1 MLKFAI
7 KILRQEFL
15 KQRMKYVERQR
26 KVSSVRNMKVKPTLE
41 GNKVYESFVPVQK
54 EIKYVQQ
61 QTFVLKKR
69 TNCAC
74 CVW

>member
-7 KILRQEFL
+7 KILGQEFL

-41 GNKVYESFVPVQK
+41 GNKVYESLFQSFPTSIGNKICTVT
-54 EIKYVQQ
+54 I
-61 QTFVLKKR
+61 
-69 TNCAC
+69 
-74 CVW
+74 